1 MAVSK
6 IRFYKNVTPPTGRIN
21 AKSFK
26 VTVKA
31 VNSLGATV
39 NSLGVVVKSLRDGMV
54 AEMEDARKAAAL
66 ARDKARENR
75 IEAITSNAQKIV
87 GNIAK
92 ASIGFL
98 GHLWKLFKNLIIFSA
113 LQWLSDPKNQ
123 ANLQRT
129 FDRVGKFFKWMFTTF
144 TRLVDWIG
152 KTWDQTFGEK
162 SNWWDRLKGAAKL
175 MGAAA
180 AALLGLSFLTT
191 PIATV
196 KAFSSMLSLVG
207 KGIMNMAKFLGG
219 NIVGQLG
226 LGAIAGVA
234 SYNDIM
240 SDESIDEEDRQSAAI
255 GGGVGAGVGA
265 TGGAMIGNQIA
276 GPIGGAIGGALGG
289 FLGKN
294 VGKFL
299 GPIAKD
305 FFNTVKEV
313 FGKIMAFVKKIFD
326 PVMKAFKDMFVAM
339 GPVIDN
345 ITKFIKPHLPVLM
358 SIAEQM
364 GKIVLGP
371 LILLFKGITALLKMV
386 PSTDVTPTGDGDNVK
401 QMSAG
406 GWISGPMSG
415 YPVSLNGTQ
424 VDFIGHGVEY
434 VAKRS
439 SGGFVIP
446 FDTPHTRMNPGLTA
460 SRMQQASS
468 MGFKVPQFSDG
479 GQIAPTMAR
488 TVHLGNIPEL
498 STGGM
503 FKAMKSLVGRVAD
516 KVEPIIMSHPVI
528 NAVAPIFQAVSPDPK
543 EVGKLLQAAYG
554 KVKTA
559 ASKASG
565 ANLNDSIQTIVADA
579 MVLPDSKTIIDDGP
593 PSMPIVQESPRNPAT
608 DYLFSRFGRS
618 AEGSAPLSSL

>member
-175 MGAAA
+175 MGAAS
-180 AALLGLSFLTT
+180 AALLGLSFLTS

-226 LGAIAGVA
+226 LGAVAGVA

-240 SDESIDEEDRQSAAI
+240 SDESIDEEDRNSAAI

-305 FFNTVKEV
+305 FFNTLKEI
-313 FGKIMAFVKKIFD
+313 FGKIQAFAKKIFD

-358 SIAEQM
+358 NIAEQM
-364 GKIVLGP
+364 GNIVLGP
-371 LILLFKGITALLKMV
+371 LILLFKGITALLKLV

-468 MGFKVPQFSDG
+468 MGFKMPQFSDG
-479 GQIAPTMAR
+479 GQIAPTMAK

-516 KVEPIIMSHPVI
+516 KVEPVIMSHPVI

-565 ANLNDSIQTIVADA
+565 ANMKDSIQTIVADA

-593 PSMPIVQESPRNPAT
+593 SPMPIVQEGPRNPAT

>member
-152 KTWDQTFGEK
+152 NTWDQTFGEK

-175 MGAAA
+175 MGAAS
-180 AALLGLSFLTT
+180 AALLGLSFLTS

-226 LGAIAGVA
+226 LGAVAGVA

-240 SDESIDEEDRQSAAI
+240 SDESIDEEDRNSAAI

-305 FFNTVKEV
+305 FFNTLKEI
-313 FGKIMAFVKKIFD
+313 FGKIQAFAKKIFD

-358 SIAEQM
+358 NIAEQM
-364 GKIVLGP
+364 GNIVLGP
-371 LILLFKGITALLKMV
+371 LILLFKGITALLKLV

-468 MGFKVPQFSDG
+468 MGFKMPQFSDG
-479 GQIAPTMAR
+479 GQIAPTMAK

-516 KVEPIIMSHPVI
+516 KVEPVIMSHPVI

-565 ANLNDSIQTIVADA
+565 ANMKDSIQTIVADA

-593 PSMPIVQESPRNPAT
+593 SPMPIVQEGPRNPAT

>member
-1 MAVSK
+1 MAVSR

-175 MGAAA
+175 MGAAS
-180 AALLGLSFLTT
+180 AALLGLSFLTS

-305 FFNTVKEV
+305 FFNTLKEI
-313 FGKIMAFVKKIFD
+313 FGKIQAFAKKIFD

-358 SIAEQM
+358 NIAEQM
-364 GKIVLGP
+364 GKIVLSP
-371 LILLFKGITALLKMV
+371 LILLFKGITALLRMV

-460 SRMQQASS
+460 SRMSQASS

-516 KVEPIIMSHPVI
+516 KVEPVIMSHPVI

-565 ANLNDSIQTIVADA
+565 ANMKDSIQTIVADA

-593 PSMPIVQESPRNPAT
+593 SPMPIVQEGPRNPAT

>member
-1 MAVSK
+1 
-6 IRFYKNVTPPTGRIN
+6 
-21 AKSFK
+21 
-26 VTVKA
+26 
-31 VNSLGATV
+31 
-39 NSLGVVVKSLRDGMV
+39 
-54 AEMEDARKAAAL
+54 
-66 ARDKARENR
+66 
-75 IEAITSNAQKIV
+75 
-87 GNIAK
+87 
-92 ASIGFL
+92 
-98 GHLWKLFKNLIIFSA
+98 
-113 LQWLSDPKNQ
+113 
-123 ANLQRT
+123 
-129 FDRVGKFFKWMFTTF
+129 
-144 TRLVDWIG
+144 
-152 KTWDQTFGEK
+152 
-162 SNWWDRLKGAAKL
+162 
-175 MGAAA
+175 
-180 AALLGLSFLTT
+180 
-191 PIATV
+191 
-196 KAFSSMLSLVG
+196 
-207 KGIMNMAKFLGG
+207 
-219 NIVGQLG
+219 
-226 LGAIAGVA
+226 
-234 SYNDIM
+234 
-240 SDESIDEEDRQSAAI
+240 
-255 GGGVGAGVGA
+255 
-265 TGGAMIGNQIA
+265 
-276 GPIGGAIGGALGG
+276 
-289 FLGKN
+289 
-294 VGKFL
+294 
-299 GPIAKD
+299 
-305 FFNTVKEV
+305 
-313 FGKIMAFVKKIFD
+313 
-326 PVMKAFKDMFVAM
+326 MFVAM

-358 SIAEQM
+358 NIAEQM
-364 GKIVLGP
+364 GNIVLGP
-371 LILLFKGITALLKMV
+371 LILLFKGITALLKLV

-516 KVEPIIMSHPVI
+516 KVEPVIMSHPVI

-565 ANLNDSIQTIVADA
+565 ANMKDSIQTIVADA

-593 PSMPIVQESPRNPAT
+593 SPMPIVQEGPRNPAT

>member
-6 IRFYKNVTPPTGRIN
+6 IRFYKHVNPPKGRIN
-21 AKSFK
+21 AKSFT

-31 VNSLGATV
+31 VNSLGITL
-39 NSLGVVVKSLRDGMV
+39 NSIGLVVKSLRDGMV

-75 IEAITSNAQKIV
+75 IETISSNAQKIV

-98 GHLWKLFKNLIIFSA
+98 GHLWKLFKNLVLFSA
-113 LQWLSDPKNQ
+113 LQWLSDPKNLQ
-123 ANLQRT
+123 NLQRT

-152 KTWDQTFGEK
+152 KSWDQTFGEN
-162 SNWWDRLKGAAKL
+162 SSWWDRLKGASKL
-175 MGAAA
+175 MTVAA
-180 AALLGLSFLTT
+180 AALVGLSFLSNPVGT
-191 PIATV
+191 I

-207 KGIMNMAKFLGG
+207 KGIMNMGKFLGG

-234 SYNDIM
+234 SYQDIM
-240 SDESIDEEDRQSAAI
+240 NDEDIDEEDRTSAAI
-255 GGGVGAGVGA
+255 GGGTGAAVGA
-265 TGGAMIGNQIA
+265 TGGAMLGA
-276 GPIGGAIGGALGG
+276 SVLGPLGGVIGGALGG

-305 FFNTVKEV
+305 FFNTLKEV
-313 FGKIMAFVKKIFD
+313 FGKIQTFTKKIFD
-326 PVMKAFKDMFVAM
+326 PVLNAFKDMFVAM
-339 GPVIDN
+339 GPVIDS

-358 SIAEQM
+358 SITEQI
-364 GKIVLGP
+364 GKVVMGP
-371 LILLFKGITALLKMV
+371 LILLFKGITALLKLV
-386 PSTDVTPTGDGDNVK
+386 PSTDVTPTGDGENVK

-460 SRMQQASS
+460 SRMSQASS

-488 TVHLGNIPEL
+488 TVHLGNLPEL

-503 FKAMKSLVGRVAD
+503 FKAMQSIVGRVSD
-516 KVEPIIMSHPVI
+516 VVEPVIMSHPVI

-543 EVGKLLQAAYG
+543 EIGKLLQAAYG
-554 KVKTA
+554 KVRTA
-559 ASKASG
+559 ASKAQG
-565 ANLNDSIQTIVADA
+565 VNMQDSIKVVVADA
-579 MVLPDSKTIIDDGP
+579 LALPDKATVIDDSP
-593 PSMPIVQESPRNPAT
+593 PSMPVIQDAPRNPAT

-618 AEGSAPLSSL
+618 AEGSTPYSSL

>member
-98 GHLWKLFKNLIIFSA
+98 GHLWKLFKNLIVFSA

-129 FDRVGKFFKWMFTTF
+129 FDRVGNFFKWMFTTF

-175 MGAAA
+175 MGAAS
-180 AALLGLSFLTT
+180 AALLGLSFLTS

-226 LGAIAGVA
+226 LGAVAGVA

-240 SDESIDEEDRQSAAI
+240 SDESIDEEDRNSAAI

-305 FFNTVKEV
+305 FFNTLKEI
-313 FGKIMAFVKKIFD
+313 FGKIQAFAKKIFD

-358 SIAEQM
+358 NIAEQM
-364 GKIVLGP
+364 GKIVLSP

-460 SRMQQASS
+460 SRMSQASS

-516 KVEPIIMSHPVI
+516 KVEPVIMSHPVI

-565 ANLNDSIQTIVADA
+565 ANMKDSIQTIVADA

-593 PSMPIVQESPRNPAT
+593 SPMPIVQEGPRNPAT

>member
-129 FDRVGKFFKWMFTTF
+129 FDRVGNFFKWMFTTF

-175 MGAAA
+175 MGAAS
-180 AALLGLSFLTT
+180 AALLGLSFLTS

-240 SDESIDEEDRQSAAI
+240 SDESIDEEDRNSAAI

-305 FFNTVKEV
+305 FFNTLKEI
-313 FGKIMAFVKKIFD
+313 FGKIQAFAKKIFD

-358 SIAEQM
+358 NIAEQM
-364 GKIVLGP
+364 GKIVLSP

-460 SRMQQASS
+460 SRMSQASS

-516 KVEPIIMSHPVI
+516 KVEPVIMSHPVI

-565 ANLNDSIQTIVADA
+565 ANMKDSIQTIVADA

-593 PSMPIVQESPRNPAT
+593 SPMPIVQEGPRNPAT

>member
-1 MAVSK
+1 
-6 IRFYKNVTPPTGRIN
+6 
-21 AKSFK
+21 
-26 VTVKA
+26 
-31 VNSLGATV
+31 
-39 NSLGVVVKSLRDGMV
+39 
-54 AEMEDARKAAAL
+54 
-66 ARDKARENR
+66 
-75 IEAITSNAQKIV
+75 
-87 GNIAK
+87 
-92 ASIGFL
+92 
-98 GHLWKLFKNLIIFSA
+98 
-113 LQWLSDPKNQ
+113 
-123 ANLQRT
+123 
-129 FDRVGKFFKWMFTTF
+129 
-144 TRLVDWIG
+144 
-152 KTWDQTFGEK
+152 
-162 SNWWDRLKGAAKL
+162 
-175 MGAAA
+175 
-180 AALLGLSFLTT
+180 
-191 PIATV
+191 
-196 KAFSSMLSLVG
+196 
-207 KGIMNMAKFLGG
+207 
-219 NIVGQLG
+219 
-226 LGAIAGVA
+226 
-234 SYNDIM
+234 
-240 SDESIDEEDRQSAAI
+240 
-255 GGGVGAGVGA
+255 
-265 TGGAMIGNQIA
+265 
-276 GPIGGAIGGALGG
+276 
-289 FLGKN
+289 
-294 VGKFL
+294 
-299 GPIAKD
+299 
-305 FFNTVKEV
+305 
-313 FGKIMAFVKKIFD
+313 
-326 PVMKAFKDMFVAM
+326 MFVAM

-528 NAVAPIFQAVSPDPK
+528 NAVAPIFQAVSSAQILK
-543 EVGKLLQAAYG
+543 KLANYYKQHM
-554 KVKTA
+554 VK
-559 ASKASG
+559 
-565 ANLNDSIQTIVADA
+565 
-579 MVLPDSKTIIDDGP
+579 
-593 PSMPIVQESPRNPAT
+593 
-608 DYLFSRFGRS
+608 
-618 AEGSAPLSSL
+618 

>member
-129 FDRVGKFFKWMFTTF
+129 FDRVGNFFKWMFTTF

-175 MGAAA
+175 MGAAS
-180 AALLGLSFLTT
+180 AALLGLSFLTS

-226 LGAIAGVA
+226 LGAVAGVA

-240 SDESIDEEDRQSAAI
+240 SDESIDEEDRNSAAI

-305 FFNTVKEV
+305 FFNTLKEI
-313 FGKIMAFVKKIFD
+313 FGKIQAFAKKIFD

-358 SIAEQM
+358 NIAEQM
-364 GKIVLGP
+364 GKIVLSP
-371 LILLFKGITALLKMV
+371 LILLFKGITALLRMV

-460 SRMQQASS
+460 SRMSQASS

-516 KVEPIIMSHPVI
+516 KVEPVIMSHPVI

-565 ANLNDSIQTIVADA
+565 ANMKDSIQTIVADA

-593 PSMPIVQESPRNPAT
+593 SPMPIVQEGPRNPAT

>member
-98 GHLWKLFKNLIIFSA
+98 GHLWKLFKNLIVFSA

-175 MGAAA
+175 MGAAS
-180 AALLGLSFLTT
+180 AALLGLSFLTS

-226 LGAIAGVA
+226 LGAVAGVA

-240 SDESIDEEDRQSAAI
+240 SDESIDEEDRNSAAI

-305 FFNTVKEV
+305 FFNTLKEI
-313 FGKIMAFVKKIFD
+313 FGKIQAFAKKIFD

-358 SIAEQM
+358 NIAEQM
-364 GKIVLGP
+364 GNIVLGP
-371 LILLFKGITALLKMV
+371 LILLFKGITALLKLV

-468 MGFKVPQFSDG
+468 MGFKMPQFSDG
-479 GQIAPTMAR
+479 GQIAPTMAK

-516 KVEPIIMSHPVI
+516 KVEPVIMSHPVI

-565 ANLNDSIQTIVADA
+565 ANMKDSIQTIVADA

-593 PSMPIVQESPRNPAT
+593 SPMPIVQEGPRNPAT

>member
-98 GHLWKLFKNLIIFSA
+98 GHLWKLFKNLIVFSA

-175 MGAAA
+175 MGAAS
-180 AALLGLSFLTT
+180 AALLGLSFLTS

-226 LGAIAGVA
+226 LGAVAGVA

-240 SDESIDEEDRQSAAI
+240 SDESIDEEDRNSAAI

-305 FFNTVKEV
+305 FFNTLKEI
-313 FGKIMAFVKKIFD
+313 FGKIQAFAKKIFD

-358 SIAEQM
+358 NIAEQM
-364 GKIVLGP
+364 GKIVLSP

-460 SRMQQASS
+460 SRMSQASS

-516 KVEPIIMSHPVI
+516 KVEPVIMSHPVI

-565 ANLNDSIQTIVADA
+565 ANMKDSIQTIVADA

-593 PSMPIVQESPRNPAT
+593 SPMPIVQEGPRNPAT

>member
-1 MAVSK
+1 MAVSR

-98 GHLWKLFKNLIIFSA
+98 GHLWKLFKNLIVFSA

-175 MGAAA
+175 MGAAS
-180 AALLGLSFLTT
+180 AALLGLSFLTS

-226 LGAIAGVA
+226 LGAVAGVA

-240 SDESIDEEDRQSAAI
+240 SDESIDEEDRNSAAI

-305 FFNTVKEV
+305 FFNTLKEI
-313 FGKIMAFVKKIFD
+313 FGKIQAFAKKIFD

-358 SIAEQM
+358 NIAEQM

-468 MGFKVPQFSDG
+468 MGFKRPQFSDG

-565 ANLNDSIQTIVADA
+565 ANMKDSIQTIVADA

-593 PSMPIVQESPRNPAT
+593 SPMPIVQEGPRNPAT

>member
-129 FDRVGKFFKWMFTTF
+129 FDRVGNFFKWMFTTF

-175 MGAAA
+175 MGAAS
-180 AALLGLSFLTT
+180 AALLGLSFLTS

-226 LGAIAGVA
+226 LGAVAGVA

-240 SDESIDEEDRQSAAI
+240 SDESIDEEDRNSAAI

-305 FFNTVKEV
+305 FFNTLKEI
-313 FGKIMAFVKKIFD
+313 FGKIQAFAKKIFD

-358 SIAEQM
+358 NIAEQM
-364 GKIVLGP
+364 GKIVLSP

-516 KVEPIIMSHPVI
+516 KVEPVIMSHPVI

-593 PSMPIVQESPRNPAT
+593 SPMPIVQEGPRNPAT

>member
-98 GHLWKLFKNLIIFSA
+98 GHLWKLFKNLIVFSA

-358 SIAEQM
+358 NIAEQM
-364 GKIVLGP
+364 
-371 LILLFKGITALLKMV
+371 
-386 PSTDVTPTGDGDNVK
+386 VK
-401 QMSAG
+401 
-406 GWISGPMSG
+406 
-415 YPVSLNGTQ
+415 L
-424 VDFIGHGVEY
+424 
-434 VAKRS
+434 
-439 SGGFVIP
+439 
-446 FDTPHTRMNPGLTA
+446 
-460 SRMQQASS
+460 
-468 MGFKVPQFSDG
+468 FSD
-479 GQIAPTMAR
+479 
-488 TVHLGNIPEL
+488 L
-498 STGGM
+498 
-503 FKAMKSLVGRVAD
+503 
-516 KVEPIIMSHPVI
+516 
-528 NAVAPIFQAVSPDPK
+528 
-543 EVGKLLQAAYG
+543 
-554 KVKTA
+554 
-559 ASKASG
+559 
-565 ANLNDSIQTIVADA
+565 
-579 MVLPDSKTIIDDGP
+579 
-593 PSMPIVQESPRNPAT
+593 
-608 DYLFSRFGRS
+608 
-618 AEGSAPLSSL
+618 

>member
-175 MGAAA
+175 MGAAS
-180 AALLGLSFLTT
+180 AALLGLSFLTS

-226 LGAIAGVA
+226 LGAVAGVA

-240 SDESIDEEDRQSAAI
+240 SDESIDEEDRNSAAI

-305 FFNTVKEV
+305 FFNTLKEI
-313 FGKIMAFVKKIFD
+313 FGKIQAFAKKIFD

-358 SIAEQM
+358 NIAEQM
-364 GKIVLGP
+364 GKIVLSP

-460 SRMQQASS
+460 SRMSQASS

-516 KVEPIIMSHPVI
+516 KVEPVIMSHPVI

-565 ANLNDSIQTIVADA
+565 ANMKDSIQTIVADA

-593 PSMPIVQESPRNPAT
+593 SPMPIVQEGPRNPAT

>member
-98 GHLWKLFKNLIIFSA
+98 GHLWKLFKNLIVFSA

-175 MGAAA
+175 MGAAS
-180 AALLGLSFLTT
+180 AALLGLSFLTS

-240 SDESIDEEDRQSAAI
+240 SDESIDEEDRNSAAI

-305 FFNTVKEV
+305 FFNTLKEI
-313 FGKIMAFVKKIFD
+313 FGKIQAFAKKIFD

-358 SIAEQM
+358 NIAEQM
-364 GKIVLGP
+364 GKIVLSP

-460 SRMQQASS
+460 SRMSQASS

-516 KVEPIIMSHPVI
+516 KVEPVIMSHPVI

-565 ANLNDSIQTIVADA
+565 ANMKDSIQTIVADA

-593 PSMPIVQESPRNPAT
+593 SPMPIVQEGPRNPAT

>member
-98 GHLWKLFKNLIIFSA
+98 GHLWKLFKNLIVFSA

-175 MGAAA
+175 MGAAS
-180 AALLGLSFLTT
+180 AALLGLSFLTS

-226 LGAIAGVA
+226 LGAVAGVA

-240 SDESIDEEDRQSAAI
+240 SDESIDEEDRNSAAI

-305 FFNTVKEV
+305 FFNTLKEI
-313 FGKIMAFVKKIFD
+313 FGKIQAFAKKIFD

-358 SIAEQM
+358 NIAEQM

-460 SRMQQASS
+460 SRMSQASS

-516 KVEPIIMSHPVI
+516 KVEPVIMSHPVI

-565 ANLNDSIQTIVADA
+565 ANMKDSIQTIVADA

-593 PSMPIVQESPRNPAT
+593 SPMPIVQEGPRNPAT

>member
-129 FDRVGKFFKWMFTTF
+129 FDRVGNFFKWMFTTF

-175 MGAAA
+175 MGAAS
-180 AALLGLSFLTT
+180 AALLGLSFLTS

-226 LGAIAGVA
+226 LGAVAGVA

-240 SDESIDEEDRQSAAI
+240 SDESIDEEDRNSAAI

-305 FFNTVKEV
+305 FFNTLKEI
-313 FGKIMAFVKKIFD
+313 FGKIQAFAKKIFD

-358 SIAEQM
+358 NIAEQM
-364 GKIVLGP
+364 GKIVLSP

-460 SRMQQASS
+460 SRMSQASS

-516 KVEPIIMSHPVI
+516 KVEPVIMSHPVI

-565 ANLNDSIQTIVADA
+565 ANMKDSIQTIVADA

-593 PSMPIVQESPRNPAT
+593 SPMPIVQEGPRNPAT

>member
-98 GHLWKLFKNLIIFSA
+98 GHLWKLFKNLIVFSA

-129 FDRVGKFFKWMFTTF
+129 FDRVGNFFKWMFTTF

-152 KTWDQTFGEK
+152 NTWDQTFGEK

-175 MGAAA
+175 MGAAS
-180 AALLGLSFLTT
+180 AALLGLSFLTS

-226 LGAIAGVA
+226 LGAVAGVA

-240 SDESIDEEDRQSAAI
+240 SDESIDEEDRNSAAI

-305 FFNTVKEV
+305 FFNTLKEI
-313 FGKIMAFVKKIFD
+313 FGKIQAFAKKIFD

-358 SIAEQM
+358 NIAEQM
-364 GKIVLGP
+364 GNIVLGP
-371 LILLFKGITALLKMV
+371 LILLFKGITALLKLV

-468 MGFKVPQFSDG
+468 MGFKMPQFSDG
-479 GQIAPTMAR
+479 GQIAPTMAK

-516 KVEPIIMSHPVI
+516 KVEPVIMSHPVI

-565 ANLNDSIQTIVADA
+565 ANMKDSIQTIVADA

-593 PSMPIVQESPRNPAT
+593 SPMPIVQEGPRNPAT